1 MKQFSTPILFN
12 IFNRPEPTR
21 KVLEAIRQQQPAKLY
36 IHADGPRMGH
46 PTDADNVEA
55 CKAIISE
62 LIDWPCDLQLFYETE
77 NKGCG
82 HGPADAITW
91 FFENEEQ
98 GIILED
104 DCLPHP
110 DFFRFAEEMLERYKD
125 DARITSIAGSNFQDG
140 KKRGKA
146 SYYFSNHNRIWG
158 WATWRR
164 VWKQYD
170 YYLSIETDQSIC
182 SLIDQYFSRGRDR
195 KYWKRVLY
203 NVQNNQLND
212 SCWDYQFMYLQ
223 WKLNGMTITP
233 NVNLVS
239 NIGDGSDAT
248 HTNWV
253 NNPNLNRKVT
263 SLYPIVY
270 TDEVRISTAADN
282 YYMDKYILYHK
293 NIFQR
298 ICRKIIKCRL

>member
-1 MKQFSTPILFN
+1 MCNTPILFN
-12 IFNRPEPTR
+12 IFNRPEPTK
-21 KVLEAIRQQQPAKLY
+21 KVLEAIRKQQPSKLY
-36 IHADGPRMGH
+36 VHADGPRVGH
-46 PTDADNVEA
+46 PTDAENVEA
-55 CKAIISE
+55 CKAIISK
-62 LIDWPCDLQLFYETE
+62 LVDWPCDLHLMYETE

-82 HGPADAITW
+82 RGPADAITW

-125 DARITSIAGSNFQDG
+125 DHRVTSIAGSNFQDG
-140 KKRGKA
+140 KKWGKA

-164 VWKQYD
+164 VWQQYD
-170 YYLSIETDQSIC
+170 YYFSHDTDESIC
-182 SLIDQYFSRGRDR
+182 TLIDNHFIRKRD
-195 KYWKRVLY
+195 KDYWKRVLT
-203 NVQNNQLND
+203 NVLDNRMND
-212 SCWDYQFMYLQ
+212 SCWDFQFMYLQ
-223 WKLNGMTITP
+223 WKLGGLTLTP

-239 NIGDGSDAT
+239 NIGDGPDAT
-248 HTNWV
+248 HTNWD
-253 NNPNLNRKVT
+253 NNPNLNRVVAP
-263 SLYPIVY
+263 LYPIIHVEGV
-270 TDEVRISTAADN
+270 TLSTSADN

-298 ICRKIIKCRL
+298 VIRKLSKMTQHK

>member
-1 MKQFSTPILFN
+1 MYKTPILFN

-21 KVLEAIRQQQPAKLY
+21 KVLETIRQQRPAKLY
-36 IHADGPRMGH
+36 VHADGPRVGH
-46 PTDADNVEA
+46 PTDAENVKA

-62 LIDWPCDLQLFYETE
+62 LVDWPCDLHMMYETE

-82 HGPADAITW
+82 RGPADAITW

-110 DFFRFAEEMLERYKD
+110 DFFRFAEDMLERYKD
-125 DARITSIAGSNFQDG
+125 DFRVTSIAGSNFQDG
-140 KKRGKA
+140 RIWGKA

-164 VWKQYD
+164 VWQQYD
-170 YYLSIETDQSIC
+170 YYLSQETNETIE
-182 SLIDQYFSRGRDR
+182 SLINQCFSRQRD
-195 KYWKRVLY
+195 KQYWKRVLS
-203 NVQNNQLND
+203 NVLENRMND
-212 SCWDYQFMYLQ
+212 SCWDFQFMYLQ
-223 WKLNGMTITP
+223 WKLGGLTLTP

-239 NIGDGSDAT
+239 NIGDGPDAT
-248 HTNWV
+248 HTNWD
-253 NNPNLNRKVT
+253 NNPNLNRVVAP
-263 SLYPIVY
+263 LYPIIHVEGV
-270 TDEVRISTAADN
+270 TLSTSADN

-298 ICRKIIKCRL
+298 VIRKLSKMTQHK

>member
-1 MKQFSTPILFN
+1 MYNTPILFN
-12 IFNRPEPTR
+12 IFNRPESTR

-36 IHADGPRMGH
+36 VHADGPRIGH
-46 PTDADNVEA
+46 PTDTENVDA
-55 CKAIISE
+55 CKVIISQ
-62 LIDWPCDLQLFYETE
+62 LVDWPCDLHVLYETE

-82 HGPADAITW
+82 RGPADAITW

-125 DARITSIAGSNFQDG
+125 DERVTSIAGSNFQDG
-140 KKRGKA
+140 KKRGTA

-164 VWKQYD
+164 VWQKYD
-170 YYLSIETDQSIC
+170 YYMSQDTNESIC
-182 SLIDQYFSRGRDR
+182 ELINHQFSRKRDR
-195 KYWKRVLY
+195 DYWTRVLC
-203 NVQNNQLND
+203 NVLDNRMDD
-212 SCWDYQFMYLQ
+212 SCWDFQFMYLQ
-223 WKLNGMTITP
+223 WKLGGLTLTT

-239 NIGDGSDAT
+239 NIGDGPDAT
-248 HTNWV
+248 HTNWE
-253 NNPNLNRKVT
+253 NNPNLNRKVE

-270 TDEVRISTAADN
+270 ADEVILSANADN

-298 ICRKIIKCRL
+298 IVRKILKIIRVK